1 MDPEPLKTES
11 KVLIY
16 RDGEPEWVP
25 VDVFLKMLEEL
36 KHG

>member
-1 MDPEPLKTES
+1 MDPEPLKTDS

-16 RDGEPEWVP
+16 RDGEPVWVS
-25 VDVFLKMLEEL
+25 VDEFLKMLEQL